1 MNCEQEALSV
11 VPPFPAADRF
21 RSECNDL
28 FLDSRSNPI
37 LRLNIKQLVLHKK
50 LPALRALLLES
61 SFDFVLLH
69 LPSLLAPPSGHL
81 KRWAFARR
89 RPTWLIIF
97 LLSRPRSA
105 RLHNPLIVSPPHR
118 QLGRCP
124 LHDRGVGPPPVELGS
139 FHNSLPAPT
148 SAPPGLLWP
157 ALQPAFSPSSRL
169 AAEIELSK
177 DPYRTFLWLGWAGL
191 RLEWRTACLTKVLG
205 KPSEV
210 TY

>member
-37 LRLNIKQLVLHKK
+37 LRLNIKQLVLRKK
-50 LPALRALLLES
+50 LPALKALLLES

-69 LPSLLAPPSGHL
+69 LPSLLAPPGGHL

-105 RLHNPLIVSPPHR
+105 RLHNPLIVSPPAANLDDAHCMIEVLAPHR
-118 QLGRCP
+118 WSWAPSIIHYQ
-124 LHDRGVGPPPVELGS
+124 PPPQPLLGS
-139 FHNSLPAPT
+139 SGQPYNQLFPHPA
-148 SAPPGLLWP
+148 A
-157 ALQPAFSPSSRL
+157 
-169 AAEIELSK
+169 
-177 DPYRTFLWLGWAGL
+177 
-191 RLEWRTACLTKVLG
+191 
-205 KPSEV
+205 
-210 TY
+210 

>member
-50 LPALRALLLES
+50 LPALKALLLES

-97 LLSRPRSA
+97 LLDPEVRVCTT
-105 RLHNPLIVSPPHR
+105 RLLYHRRR

-157 ALQPAFSPSSRL
+157 ALQPAFSPSVRL
-169 AAEIELSK
+169 TAEIELSK
-177 DPYRTFLWLGWAGL
+177 DPYRTFLWLGEGL
-191 RLEWRTACLTKVLG
+191 RLVWPYRLLDKSIREAV
-205 KPSEV
+205 
-210 TY
+210 

>member
-37 LRLNIKQLVLHKK
+37 VRLNIKQLLLRKK

-69 LPSLLAPPSGHL
+69 LPSLLAPPGGHL

-97 LLSRPRSA
+97 LLDPEVRVCTT
-105 RLHNPLIVSPPHR
+105 RLLYHRRTANLDDAHCMIEVLAPHR
-118 QLGRCP
+118 W
-124 LHDRGVGPPPVELGS
+124 S
-139 FHNSLPAPT
+139 WAP
-148 SAPPGLLWP
+148 SIIHY
-157 ALQPAFSPSSRL
+157 QPHLSPSWAPL
-169 AAEIELSK
+169 AS
-177 DPYRTFLWLGWAGL
+177 
-191 RLEWRTACLTKVLG
+191 LTTSFF
-205 KPSEV
+205 PIQPPDRRD
-210 TY
+210 

>member
-50 LPALRALLLES
+50 LPALKALLLES

-97 LLSRPRSA
+97 LLDPEVRVCTT
-105 RLHNPLIVSPPHR
+105 RLLYHRRAANLDDAHCMIEVLAPHR
-118 QLGRCP
+118 WSWAPSIIHYQ
-124 LHDRGVGPPPVELGS
+124 PPPQPLLGS
-139 FHNSLPAPT
+139 SGQPYNQLFPHPA
-148 SAPPGLLWP
+148 G
-157 ALQPAFSPSSRL
+157 
-169 AAEIELSK
+169 
-177 DPYRTFLWLGWAGL
+177 
-191 RLEWRTACLTKVLG
+191 
-205 KPSEV
+205 
-210 TY
+210 